1 MFNYFCNM
9 NRATRIISVT
19 AILLLVCFSAAQGGD
34 VRQRYIERYKDI
46 AMEQMREK
54 GVPASITL
62 AQGCL
67 ESGNGL
73 STLATQGNNHF
84 GIKCHNWTGEAIYHD
99 DDETGECF
107 RRYNT
112 AEESFRDHS
121 DFLRYRD
128 RYAFL
133 FELEPTDY
141 KGWAEGLKKAGY
153 ATDPNYAAKLIEIIE
168 AYDLGQYDLAVT
180 EAPQPPVNSAK
191 SAGVADEATAPIPP
205 SPASLEKSR
214 PAEQPRF
221 RNGSVGDV
229 TIGYNVLEK
238 HGICYIIANGSDT
251 YSSIAREF
259 NLFRREILA
268 FNEEKSDRTVEAG
281 TVVYLQAKRKQSDAN
296 LAKHVVEKG
305 ETMKEL
311 SQRFAVRLKHLYK
324 YNNMAP
330 GAEPAPGSI
339 INLRKEEIR

>member
-1 MFNYFCNM
+1 M

-19 AILLLVCFSAAQGGD
+19 AVLLLVCFSAAQGGD

-84 GIKCHNWTGEAIYHD
+84 GIKCHNWTGRTIYHD
-99 DDETGECF
+99 DDEAGECF
-107 RRYNT
+107 RRYDT

-133 FELEPTDY
+133 FDLEPTDY

-153 ATDPNYAAKLIEIIE
+153 ATDPGYASKLIEIIE
-168 AYDLGQYDLAVT
+168 AYGLSQYDLAVT
-180 EAPQPPVNSAK
+180 EAPQAK
-191 SAGVADEATAPIPP
+191 ISSVTATGVEEEESTAPLPP

-214 PAEQPRF
+214 PAEEPRF

-259 NLFRREILA
+259 NLFKREILA

-281 TVVYLQAKRKQSDAN
+281 TVVYIQAKRKQSDAA

-311 SQRFAVRLKHLYK
+311 SQRFAVRLKYLYK
-324 YNNMAP
+324 YNYMAP

-339 INLRKEEIR
+339 INLRKEEVR

>member
-1 MFNYFCNM
+1 M
-9 NRATRIISVT
+9 NRFLRIVSIT
-19 AILLLVCFSAAQGGD
+19 AILLLVSLSAAQGGD
-34 VRQRYIERYKDI
+34 VRQRYIDRYKDI
-46 AMEQMREK
+46 AIQQMREK

-84 GIKCHNWTGEAIYHD
+84 GIKCHNWTGETIYHD
-99 DDETGECF
+99 DDEAGECF
-107 RRYNT
+107 RRYET

-133 FELEPTDY
+133 FELDPTDY
-141 KGWAEGLKKAGY
+141 KGWAKGLKEAGY
-153 ATDPNYAAKLIEIIE
+153 ATDPNYAAKLIDIIE
-168 AYDLGQYDLAVT
+168 AYNLTQYDLDVAEQAT
-180 EAPQPPVNSAK
+180 EAAPD
-191 SAGVADEATAPIPP
+191 DEKDDAASDATPAASLPP
-205 SPASLEKSR
+205 SPAKLEESR
-214 PAEQPRF
+214 PADPVRYKNF
-221 RNGSVGDV
+221 SVGDV

-259 NLFRREILA
+259 NLFKREILA
-268 FNEEKSDRTVEAG
+268 FNEEKADRTVETG
-281 TVVYLQAKRKQSDAN
+281 TVVYLQAKRKQSDVN

-311 SQRFAVRLKHLYK
+311 SQRFAVRLKYLYK
-324 YNNMAP
+324 YNNINP
-330 GAEPAPGSI
+330 GSEPAPGSM
-339 INLRKEEIR
+339 INLRKPEKKK

>member
-1 MFNYFCNM
+1 M

-19 AILLLVCFSAAQGGD
+19 AVLLLVCFSAAQGGD

-84 GIKCHNWTGEAIYHD
+84 GIKCHNWTGRTIYHD
-99 DDETGECF
+99 DDEAGECF
-107 RRYNT
+107 RRYDT

-133 FELEPTDY
+133 FDLEPTDY

-153 ATDPNYAAKLIEIIE
+153 ATDPGYASKLIEIIE
-168 AYDLGQYDLAVT
+168 AYGLSRYDLAVT
-180 EAPQPPVNSAK
+180 EVPQAETPTVTAT
-191 SAGVADEATAPIPP
+191 GVEEEEATAPLPP

-214 PAEQPRF
+214 PAEEPRF
-221 RNGSVGDV
+221 RNSSVGDV

-259 NLFRREILA
+259 NLFKREILA

-281 TVVYLQAKRKQSDAN
+281 TVVYIQAKRKQSDAA
-296 LAKHVVEKG
+296 LAKHVVENG

-311 SQRFAVRLKHLYK
+311 SQRFAVRLKYLYK
-324 YNNMAP
+324 YNDMAP

-339 INLRKEEIR
+339 INLRKEGVR